1 MMKIGFIGFGEA
13 GQAIW
18 SDWHRRNDVEAV
30 VYDLKLD
37 QPDTAV
43 STREQLRERGLT
55 AAANA
60 RQVCMQSDLVF
71 SLVTA
76 DQAEAVV
83 TSLGGVSLNPVWFV
97 DANSCSPTTKQRNAQ
112 RITELGG
119 RYIDMAIM
127 APILPLRSQTPVLV
141 AGPNA
146 EMLMEQWMQPL
157 QMSGRYL
164 GETVGKASSVKMI
177 RSVMVK
183 GMEALTAE
191 CLLSAQKA
199 GVSEDVMQ
207 SLAHSHPSLDWPE
220 KATYNLER
228 MIKHG
233 QRRSAEMREV
243 ESFLNDLGFYDTITH
258 SVANWQQ
265 RIGGLGLVP
274 ESDDVQTL
282 SQTLLHELTFVLPEE
297 VL

>member
-1 MMKIGFIGFGEA
+1 MIKVGFVGFGEA

-18 SDWHRRNDVEAV
+18 SDWQSRDDVEAV
-30 VYDLKLD
+30 AYDIKLD
-37 QPDTAV
+37 QPDAAV
-43 STREQLRERGLT
+43 TMRELLREKGVT
-55 AAANA
+55 VAANA
-60 RQVCMQSDLVF
+60 RQVCLQSHVVF

-83 TSLGGVSLNPVWFV
+83 KSLGKSLMNQVWFI
-97 DANSCSPTTKQRNAQ
+97 DANSCSPTTKKMNAT
-112 RITELGG
+112 RIGELGG

-127 APILPLRSQTPVLV
+127 APIKPLRSQTPVLV
-141 AGPNA
+141 SGGNA
-146 EMLMEQWMQPL
+146 KDLADHWLQPL
-157 QMSGRYL
+157 QMSARYMDDA
-164 GETVGKASSVKMI
+164 VGTASSVKMI

-199 GVSEDVMQ
+199 GVSDEVIK

-228 MIKHG
+228 MMKHG
-233 QRRSAEMREV
+233 ERRSAEMREV

-258 SVANWQQ
+258 SVANWQK
-265 RIGGLGLVP
+265 RIGVLGLTP
-274 ESDDVQTL
+274 ETDDVNNL
-282 SQTLLHELTFVLPEE
+282 SQTLLHELKLVLPEE